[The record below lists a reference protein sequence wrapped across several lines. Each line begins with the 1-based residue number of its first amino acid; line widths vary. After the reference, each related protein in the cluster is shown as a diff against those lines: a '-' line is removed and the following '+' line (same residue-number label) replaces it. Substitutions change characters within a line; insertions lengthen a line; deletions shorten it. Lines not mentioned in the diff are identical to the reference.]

1 MRAMYFG
8 KSTNNALPQVRA
20 ALTPSATLSA
30 LLLVKIWQD
39 GKQLIGKFSV
49 IIYVSMVNPF
59 ELEDVKVISLRS
71 LILSRDTH

>member
-1 MRAMYFG
+1 MYLG
-8 KSTNNALPQVRA
+8 KSTSNALPQVRA